1 MKGKGP
7 APLALD
13 EEEEGGG
20 ATAAY
25 TAGVGS
31 MDKSEWSDFYP
42 VTSEWTEPKDNWGTY
57 FLACEKKL
65 VVGTAKVDSESLE
78 QEVQLIINCKTGT

>member
-42 VTSEWTEPKDNWGTY
+42 VTSE
-57 FLACEKKL
+57 
-65 VVGTAKVDSESLE
+65 
-78 QEVQLIINCKTGT
+78 